1 MKEATQPPR
10 FPGYDVLA
18 KWDSPSFDDVTRD
31 VLAHRLDAVP
41 PRRWLTADEW
51 DLLDAINARLLP
63 QPERETPIP
72 ITPWIDAMLNEDRGE
87 GYRHPDMPPLRDA
100 WRQGLGAVD
109 DEARRL
115 HDRPFVRLD
124 ADAQDAVLH
133 ALEGGRAVSPGWQG
147 LDAKRFFIH
156 HLLKT
161 AAGLYY
167 AHPLAW
173 NEIGFGGP
181 ANPRG
186 YVRLGFDSRDPWEAK
201 EAR

>member
-1 MKEATQPPR
+1 MTQPPR

-31 VLAHRLDAVP
+31 VLTHRLTAVP
-41 PRRWLTADEW
+41 PRRWLTAGEW

-63 QPERETPIP
+63 QPEREHPIP
-72 ITPWIDAMLNEDRGE
+72 ITPWIDAMLHDDRGE

-100 WRQGLGAVD
+100 WRQGLAAVD

-115 HDRPFVRLD
+115 HDLPFTRLD
-124 ADAQDAVLH
+124 AAAQDAVLQVL
-133 ALEGGRAVSPGWQG
+133 ADGRAASPRWQG
-147 LDAKRFFIH
+147 LDAQRFFIH

-167 AHPLAW
+167 AHPAAW

-181 ANPRG
+181 ASPRG

-201 EAR
+201 EAQ

>member
-1 MKEATQPPR
+1 MTQPPR

-31 VLAHRLDAVP
+31 VLALRLDAVP
-41 PRRWLTADEW
+41 PRRWLTQDEW

-63 QPERETPIP
+63 QPEREHTIP
-72 ITPWIDAMLNEDRGE
+72 ITPWIDAMLHDDRGE

-100 WRQGLGAVD
+100 WRQGLAAVD

-115 HDRPFVRLD
+115 HDRPFARLD
-124 ADAQDAVLH
+124 AAAQDAVLQLL
-133 ALEGGRAVSPGWQG
+133 ADGDAASPRWQG

-161 AAGLYY
+161 AAGFYY
-167 AHPLAW
+167 AHPAAW

-201 EAR
+201 EAP

>member
-1 MKEATQPPR
+1 MTQPPR

-31 VLAHRLDAVP
+31 VLALRLDAVP
-41 PRRWLTADEW
+41 PRRWLTQDEW

-63 QPERETPIP
+63 QPEREHTIP
-72 ITPWIDAMLNEDRGE
+72 ITPWIDAMLHDDRGE

-100 WRQGLGAVD
+100 WRQGLAAVD

-115 HDRPFVRLD
+115 HDRPFARLD
-124 ADAQDAVLH
+124 AAAQDAVLQLL
-133 ALEGGRAVSPGWQG
+133 ADGDAASPRWQG

-161 AAGLYY
+161 AAGFYY
-167 AHPLAW
+167 AHPAAW

-186 YVRLGFDSRDPWEAK
+186 YVRLGFDGRDPWEAK
-201 EAR
+201 EAP

>member
-1 MKEATQPPR
+1 MTQPPR

-18 KWDSPSFDDVTRD
+18 KWDSPSFDDVTRG
-31 VLAHRLDAVP
+31 VLALRLDAVP

-51 DLLDAINARLLP
+51 ALLDAINARLLP

-72 ITPWIDAMLNEDRGE
+72 ITPWIDAMLVEDRGE

-100 WRQGLGAVD
+100 WRQGLAAVD

-115 HDRPFVRLD
+115 HDLPFARLD
-124 ADAQDAVLH
+124 AAAQDAVLR
-133 ALEGGRAVSPGWQG
+133 AVADGRAASPRWQG
-147 LDAKRFFIH
+147 LDARRFFIH

-161 AAGLYY
+161 AAGFYY
-167 AHPLAW
+167 AHPAAW

-201 EAR
+201 ETP

>member
-1 MKEATQPPR
+1 MTQPPR

-18 KWDSPSFDDVTRD
+18 KWDSPSFDDVTRAA
-31 VLAHRLDAVP
+31 LALRLDKVP

-51 DLLDAINARLLP
+51 DLLDAINTRLLP
-63 QPERETPIP
+63 QPEREEPIP
-72 ITPWIDAMLNEDRGE
+72 ITPWIDAMLHDDRGE

-100 WRQGLGAVD
+100 WRQGLAAVD

-115 HDRPFVRLD
+115 HDLPFTRLD
-124 ADAQDAVLH
+124 AAAQDAVLQRL
-133 ALEGGRAVSPGWQG
+133 ADGCAESPRWQG
-147 LDAKRFFIH
+147 LDAERFFIH

-167 AHPLAW
+167 AHPAAW

-181 ANPRG
+181 ASPRG

-201 EAR
+201 EAP